1 MAENEQL
8 ADTEEGALE
17 EAFFLYRDAG
27 LRLPP
32 IPTELAP
39 KLEEVAEWLFATG
52 DIDVMDLVG
61 FVQAARQPEA
71 EPEVAFG
78 HVGHG
83 VASWFLC
90 YRLIIDP
97 LAVFVRQRFGA
108 AMDGT
113 EEGGVELFNSTSAEL
128 EELVVFAEVA
138 RRRSTLSPGERV
150 VVVLDDRD
158 GDFWQVGSGPKQAG
172 KQVLADAIHFLK
184 SAP

>member
-8 ADTEEGALE
+8 ADAEEGALE

-32 IPTELAP
+32 IPAELAP
-39 KLEEVAEWLFATG
+39 KLEEVAEWLFASS
-52 DIDVMDLVG
+52 DVDLMDLAG
-61 FVQAARQPEA
+61 FVEAANKPEA

-97 LAVFVRQRFGA
+97 LAVFLRQRFGA
-108 AMDGT
+108 AVDGAD
-113 EEGGVELFNSTSAEL
+113 EGGVELFNSTAAEL
-128 EELVVFAEVA
+128 EELVIFAEVA
-138 RRRSTLSPGERV
+138 RRRGTLAPGTRLV
-150 VVVLDDRD
+150 LVLDDRA
-158 GDFWQVGSGPKQAG
+158 GDFWQIGPGPQQASE
-172 KQVLADAIHFLK
+172 QVLADATRFLK
-184 SAP
+184 GAS

>member
-8 ADTEEGALE
+8 ADAEEGALE

-32 IPTELAP
+32 IPAELAP

-52 DIDVMDLVG
+52 DIDVMDLAG
-61 FVQAARQPEA
+61 FLEAARQPEA

-83 VASWFLC
+83 IASWFLC

-108 AMDGT
+108 ATDDA
-113 EEGGVELFNSTSAEL
+113 EEGGVELFNSTAAEL

-138 RRRSTLSPGERV
+138 RRRSTLPPGGRV

-158 GDFWQVGSGPKQAG
+158 GDFWQIGSGPKQVSA
-172 KQVLADAIHFLK
+172 QVLADAMRFLK
-184 SAP
+184 GA